1 MGEARQPMS
10 SGFPK
15 LITVLLRLIAVL
27 LSFCFALRSS
37 GQAQVQPRRVLIL
50 NEVGTAWPGINL
62 IDHGISAALD
72 TSPYKLEFYREYMDA
87 ILFPDPV
94 DQQRFRKFFIR
105 KYQNRRPDII
115 ITVGPSPLK
124 FMVEMHDKAFPGV
137 PIVFCLPNWAPG
149 TPARVNF
156 TGVQNEI
163 SPVET
168 LEAAIHL
175 KPVTKHVLVVAGTSL
190 VDATY
195 TNVVKQ
201 KLRPYEAKYGI
212 AYLTNVTMPDLVDRL
227 KHLPRETIVL
237 FTSFSQDAAGSRFT
251 TGGASAIVAAAANVP
266 IFALGDASINHGE
279 VGGKLSLLH
288 EQGRLAGE
296 LAVRILQGA
305 PPNEV
310 ARVTAGTT
318 YMFDWRALRRWGF
331 EESHL
336 PPGSIVLNRR
346 ATLWD
351 SYKWYVIGGISLI
364 VFEALLIFGL
374 LWQRTRRRNAESQL
388 SVTNDRLRTAIEG
401 GRFVGWDFDVNTGQN
416 QWFGDLHGVFGI
428 ASKTYAAHDG
438 EFRKR
443 VHPDDLDAVMHAL
456 QRAQKNR
463 EPYVAEFRIIRNDG
477 EVRWILARGK
487 FHHAVNGRPER
498 MLGLAV
504 DVTERKLAEQ
514 ALADVSRRLI
524 QAQEQERMRIAREL
538 HDDINQQISILAVD
552 LNRLGQQPPEST
564 ARLKSIFDEVA
575 LRLSDII
582 GEVQAI
588 SHRLHSSKLEY
599 VGLLAACK
607 GFCKEA
613 AERQSVN
620 IEFRADGVPS
630 GVPQDVSLTIF
641 RVLQESLQNA
651 IKHSGAQHFAVQLRG
666 LCGDLQLTVQD
677 DGIGFD
683 VVRATSNHGIGLISM
698 RERVNLVKGAIS
710 ITSQPGAGTEVN
722 IRVPMSATH
731 RSHEAASEVA

>member
-212 AYLTNVTMPDLVDRL
+212 AY
-227 KHLPRETIVL
+227 
-237 FTSFSQDAAGSRFT
+237 
-251 TGGASAIVAAAANVP
+251 
-266 IFALGDASINHGE
+266 
-279 VGGKLSLLH
+279 
-288 EQGRLAGE
+288 
-296 LAVRILQGA
+296 
-305 PPNEV
+305 
-310 ARVTAGTT
+310 
-318 YMFDWRALRRWGF
+318 
-331 EESHL
+331 
-336 PPGSIVLNRR
+336 
-346 ATLWD
+346 
-351 SYKWYVIGGISLI
+351 
-364 VFEALLIFGL
+364 
-374 LWQRTRRRNAESQL
+374 
-388 SVTNDRLRTAIEG
+388 
-401 GRFVGWDFDVNTGQN
+401 
-416 QWFGDLHGVFGI
+416 
-428 ASKTYAAHDG
+428 
-438 EFRKR
+438 
-443 VHPDDLDAVMHAL
+443 
-456 QRAQKNR
+456 
-463 EPYVAEFRIIRNDG
+463 
-477 EVRWILARGK
+477 
-487 FHHAVNGRPER
+487 
-498 MLGLAV
+498 
-504 DVTERKLAEQ
+504 
-514 ALADVSRRLI
+514 
-524 QAQEQERMRIAREL
+524 
-538 HDDINQQISILAVD
+538 
-552 LNRLGQQPPEST
+552 
-564 ARLKSIFDEVA
+564 
-575 LRLSDII
+575 
-582 GEVQAI
+582 
-588 SHRLHSSKLEY
+588 
-599 VGLLAACK
+599 
-607 GFCKEA
+607 
-613 AERQSVN
+613 
-620 IEFRADGVPS
+620 
-630 GVPQDVSLTIF
+630 
-641 RVLQESLQNA
+641 
-651 IKHSGAQHFAVQLRG
+651 
-666 LCGDLQLTVQD
+666 
-677 DGIGFD
+677 
-683 VVRATSNHGIGLISM
+683 
-698 RERVNLVKGAIS
+698 
-710 ITSQPGAGTEVN
+710 
-722 IRVPMSATH
+722 
-731 RSHEAASEVA
+731 